1 MMTKITAAAATAQA
15 ISNSAGKK
23 TGAMQELGK
32 DAFLQLLVAQ
42 LRYQNPLNP
51 QDSSAFVA
59 QLAQFSALEQMYNL
73 NNTMQQ
79 LLALQAGMQNTAPAY
94 LGLEV
99 TVAEAEGEVV
109 TGTVTAV
116 EFVGSQPWLVVNGRS
131 YPLADVIR
139 VAQGVSDDES

>member
-1 MMTKITAAAATAQA
+1 MKITRSKPTGAAAATSTTTA
-15 ISNSAGKK
+15 AGKD
-23 TGAMQELGK
+23 AVQELGK

-59 QLAQFSALEQMYNL
+59 QLDQFSALEQMYNL